1 LCQEELE
8 RKFRAELE
16 KRRKEVAERW
26 KRMAKKLIVKQHLR
40 DKYDLQHQQAQQQVS
55 LDLTHDSGDEEKK
68 EKEDRSKELT
78 ITVDKAQLES
88 RRRGVELNHTHTFG
102 EERCVDPDEDLWE
115 KTCGQCG
122 FVLAYEKM

>member
-1 LCQEELE
+1 
-8 RKFRAELE
+8 LE
-16 KRRKEVAERW
+16 KRRKAVAERW

-40 DKYDLQHQQAQQQVS
+40 DKYEAQQHEQGQGQVL
-55 LDLTHDSGDEEKK
+55 LDVTQESGEEEEKA
-68 EKEDRSKELT
+68 KELT

-115 KTCGQCG
+115 KTCSQCG
-122 FVLAYEKM
+122 FVLAFEKM